1 MIVQRLKK
9 LIPQD
14 VSVAERYFAII
25 SAFNQLGL
33 TDREIQ
39 LMGFVATSGS
49 ITVPSN
55 RLTFCDTYKTTSAT
69 VNNMVSKLKKK
80 NLLVKVDG
88 KIVVNPIISLDFSKD
103 VQLEIKL
110 MHAGQ

>member
-14 VSVAERYFAII
+14 VSIAERYFAIV

-39 LMGFVATSGS
+39 LMGYIVTSGS
-49 ITVPSN
+49 ITVPSH
-55 RLTFCDTYKTTSAT
+55 RTTFCTVYKTTSAT

-80 NLLVKVDG
+80 NLLVKMDG

-103 VQLEIKL
+103 VQLDIKL
-110 MHAGQ
+110 VHG

>member
-39 LMGFVATSGS
+39 LMGYIVTSGS
-49 ITVPSN
+49 ITVPSH
-55 RLTFCDTYKTTSAT
+55 RTQFCDVYKTTSAT

-110 MHAGQ
+110 VHGG